1 MKLFKKRIK
10 VFYSCVIDDNPKFYW
25 QGYIFIN
32 SLIKLAKVRGSRI
45 FVHMTSR
52 HESFEKFLSKYG
64 VNINFIK
71 PCGDKKYCNKLQ
83 QLKTKELQ
91 KADFV
96 FFCDADIAITEDLES
111 LVIDKSRILG
121 KVVDFDNPD
130 FETLKSIYNYF
141 KVSYPQVTK
150 DTLNSKATFEI
161 NFNGGLY
168 GIPTKFLE
176 DFVKQWKLI
185 AQEMLDSKEI
195 REELGKKIKH
205 VDQISFSL
213 TLQKLKLKYKL
224 LLYEYNCPI
233 HIQDF
238 ITLKQHL
245 NTDIK
250 VIHYHSNLSSTG
262 LINVVNVSQIDK
274 CIMKI
279 NKVVKENFDNE
290 LFWNYRYKT
299 NPSLGSGTG
308 SRGKLAN
315 YKLDYLR
322 LLGIEKDESVLD
334 IGCGDLE
341 IVKHLDIRNYIGV
354 DISEEALKIAS
365 VKYPKHMFLNV
376 KDKNLIS
383 KTHLVL
389 CLDVLIHQ
397 QTKED
402 YEHLIDFI
410 SKKAISR
417 VIVSGYEIED
427 DNSYMCFFYENV
439 KQSLLKTGEFKYVFK
454 IGEYRGLG
462 LYIADKGDL
471 SVKNTE
477 NDIDNTTIDNVL
489 DKVNQDL
496 LLESIVISRE
506 NFGWYTK
513 HHSRL
518 YEYPWL
524 LKKVGRNLNN
534 LNIADFG
541 AGVTPL
547 PIQLAQRGANVYTV
561 DKHETTYTLD
571 NVKHANEWGFFD
583 YGQISKNI
591 KSYNNLLDESL
602 FKKNTFDIWYSI
614 SVVEH
619 LSADLRRSVFKI
631 MRDTLKNNGKIYLTV
646 DLVKDSTYLW
656 NMTEN
661 KQVENKEIHGTLK
674 DFEQELKNLDF
685 ILEDSLIL
693 KMPKDERIDIAM
705 ISGTLNRVRDGL

>member
-1 MKLFKKRIK
+1 
-10 VFYSCVIDDNPKFYW
+10 
-25 QGYIFIN
+25 
-32 SLIKLAKVRGSRI
+32 
-45 FVHMTSR
+45 
-52 HESFEKFLSKYG
+52 
-64 VNINFIK
+64 
-71 PCGDKKYCNKLQ
+71 
-83 QLKTKELQ
+83 
-91 KADFV
+91 
-96 FFCDADIAITEDLES
+96 
-111 LVIDKSRILG
+111 
-121 KVVDFDNPD
+121 
-130 FETLKSIYNYF
+130 
-141 KVSYPQVTK
+141 
-150 DTLNSKATFEI
+150 
-161 NFNGGLY
+161 
-168 GIPTKFLE
+168 
-176 DFVKQWKLI
+176 
-185 AQEMLDSKEI
+185 
-195 REELGKKIKH
+195 
-205 VDQISFSL
+205 
-213 TLQKLKLKYKL
+213 
-224 LLYEYNCPI
+224 
-233 HIQDF
+233 
-238 ITLKQHL
+238 
-245 NTDIK
+245 
-250 VIHYHSNLSSTG
+250 
-262 LINVVNVSQIDK
+262 
-274 CIMKI
+274 
-279 NKVVKENFDNE
+279 
-290 LFWNYRYKT
+290 
-299 NPSLGSGTG
+299 
-308 SRGKLAN
+308 
-315 YKLDYLR
+315 
-322 LLGIEKDESVLD
+322 
-334 IGCGDLE
+334 
-341 IVKHLDIRNYIGV
+341 
-354 DISEEALKIAS
+354 
-365 VKYPKHMFLNV
+365 MFLNV